1 MKLSSSAALLVLLA
15 VVGCGGDESSFTQ
28 DYNEAVKPLAELR
41 RLDTEPREF
50 GKLAAGTRRTRQN
63 LERLEPPAEV
73 RQELDTLVLK
83 LAGAERAL
91 LGVARATKT
100 KDPVRQR
107 RAAKRLVRSSD
118 AVQRAEDEL
127 RRAVEPRY

>member
-15 VVGCGGDESSFTQ
+15 VAGCGGDESSFTE
-28 DYNEAVKPLAELR
+28 DYNKAVEPLAELR
-41 RLDTEPREF
+41 RLNTGTREF

-63 LERLEPPAEV
+63 LERLEAPAEA
-73 RQELDTLVLK
+73 RQELDTLVVK

-107 RAAKRLVRSSD
+107 RAAKRLVTSSD
-118 AVQRAEDEL
+118 AVQRAENAL